1 MAHITTNPGND
12 TRNECQHRWYTLS
25 STRPKQVKG
34 PWTEEEDRKLSELVN
49 VYGPEKWV
57 FIATKIGSRTG
68 KQCRE
73 RWHNHLDPTI
83 NKAPFT
89 PEEERQI
96 MELYNQMGSRWA
108 EMAKYMPGRPDNAI
122 KNHFNTTMQRKRRR
136 MSMPS
141 VMIQYQHGSPP
152 RHAISPSSHG
162 NASGVFT
169 APVFYRAPLSPP
181 VQHSSQQL
189 PGAMSRFMPYER
201 RHSLPMHNITHP
213 THVPMDRSR
222 SGPHVHL
229 APPSPPI
236 TPETY
241 RPDGNWSWGGG
252 PLADHPMS
260 RHFTTLPGVAS
271 LVPPAVLGSHPSMEY
286 EPLPPS
292 RALQRYSSLR
302 RPSTLSISSTSS
314 SSSNLSN
321 MGAGVG
327 SPTTPQVDG
336 YLGTSSSSLSSP
348 CLENEGLPV
357 VDHVGHM
364 SYHSSISSVE
374 EMTPVE
380 GYEQCSP
387 YDDQGG
393 NKGMLSGAKESNER
407 MQSDEEIGLMKER
420 RRSTAHIMS
429 IENLVEPSN

>member
-1 MAHITTNPGND
+1 MPTS
-12 TRNECQHRWYTLS
+12 L
-25 STRPKQVKG
+25 
-34 PWTEEEDRKLSELVN
+34 EDRRLSELVN

-141 VMIQYQHGSPP
+141 AMIQNQHGSPP
-152 RHAISPSSHG
+152 RHCISPSSHG
-162 NASGVFT
+162 NASGVF
-169 APVFYRAPLSPP
+169 AVPVSYRGPLSPP
-181 VQHSSQQL
+181 VHYSSQQL

-201 RHSLPMHNITHP
+201 RHSLPMHNIIHP
-213 THVPMDRSR
+213 MHVPMDRSR

-236 TPETY
+236 TPETH

-252 PLADHPMS
+252 SLADHPMS

-271 LVPPAVLGSHPSMEY
+271 LIPPAVLGSHPSMEY
-286 EPLPPS
+286 EPFSPS
-292 RALQRYSSLR
+292 RALHKHSSLR

-321 MGAGVG
+321 MGAGVS
-327 SPTTPQVDG
+327 SPTTPRVDG
-336 YLGTSSSSLSSP
+336 HLGTSSSSLSSP
-348 CLENEGLPV
+348 SLENECTSV
-357 VDHVGHM
+357 VDHVGHI
-364 SYHSSISSVE
+364 SHHSSTSSVD
-374 EMTPVE
+374 EMMPVE
-380 GYEQCSP
+380 EYEQCP
-387 YDDQGG
+387 LYDDQRG
-393 NKGMLSGAKESNER
+393 NKRMISNAKESNEW
-407 MQSDEEIGLMKER
+407 MQSDEEIGLRKGR
-420 RRSTAHIMS
+420 QRSTAHIMS
-429 IENLVEPSN
+429 IENLVEPSS